1 MEHGGLPCG
10 VPRVLTAVKRKT
22 VPALLALSAI
32 LLTGC
37 ARGGRDVRPPYGVP
51 EDPSCAA
58 VPSAAGDAES
68 PQTEVSSLPEG
79 TSLPERT
86 AQPEQTAPP
95 EAPAAP
101 VRAPL
106 PSGTAAS
113 LKQTAAAYG
122 CTGAQVAV
130 IIGGQVRYSWKYG
143 YANTASGTPVAE
155 DTKFRAASL
164 SKAAVAMVTLCAA
177 GTGAFGLDDDVGG
190 LLGYPV
196 RAPRWPD
203 VPVTLRMLLTHT
215 SSLTDGEA
223 FLDSRGAS
231 SSAPLQTVL
240 RSAGSFTG
248 AKPGT
253 RYVYSN
259 LGAAVLAAAVE
270 KRMNKPFYA
279 LAEEYLFA
287 PLGLDCAFSAADLKR
302 PELLADLYLPGGG
315 VGWSV
320 RRQLQE
326 APSQTLGQTH
336 HIYQGNLTVSACDYA
351 ELLCLLLNDGC
362 AGGARVLPEGAAAE
376 ILKAQFSG
384 GGRQYGLF
392 ISYSD
397 SVIPGRTVAYHT
409 GSNFGMYAA
418 FAFDPQTGTG
428 AVALTSGA
436 SGAADGSGIYAVC
449 AKMLRACFGAA
460 E

>member
-10 VPRVLTAVKRKT
+10 IPRLLTAVKRKT
-22 VPALLALSAI
+22 VPALSALLALAI
-32 LLTGC
+32 LFTGC
-37 ARGGRDVRPPYGVP
+37 AGGGQDVPAPKGVP
-51 EDPSCAA
+51 EASSGAA
-58 VPSAAGDAES
+58 VPA
-68 PQTEVSSLPEG
+68 QNEVSSLPEG
-79 TSLPERT
+79 TSLPEQPP
-86 AQPEQTAPP
+86 QPEETAPTEPPAPP
-95 EAPAAP
+95 EPVTLPAE
-101 VRAPL
+101 
-106 PSGTAAS
+106 TQAS

-122 CTGAQVAV
+122 CTGAQAALIVN
-130 IIGGQVRYSWKYG
+130 GQVCSCWEYG
-143 YANTASGTPVAE
+143 YVNTASGVPVAE
-155 DTKFRAASL
+155 NTKFRAASL
-164 SKAAVAMVTLCAA
+164 SKTVVAMVTLCAA
-177 GTGAFGLDDDVGG
+177 GTGAFALDDDVGD
-190 LLGYPV
+190 LLGYAV
-196 RAPRWPD
+196 RAPHWPD

-215 SSLTDGEA
+215 ASLTDGEA
-223 FLDSRGAS
+223 FLDSRNAS

-240 RSAGSFTG
+240 HSAGSFTG

-270 KRMNKPFYA
+270 KRMNKPFYV
-279 LAEEYLFA
+279 LAEEYLFS
-287 PLGLDCAFSAADLKR
+287 PLGLDCAFSAAYLKQ
-302 PELLADLYLPGGG
+302 PELLADLYWPGGG

-326 APSQTLGQTH
+326 TPSQTLGQTH
-336 HIYQGNLTVSACDYA
+336 HIYQGNLTVSARDYA
-351 ELLCLLLNDGC
+351 CLLCLLLNDGC
-362 AGGARVLPEGAAAE
+362 AGGVRVLPEGAAQE
-376 ILKAQFSG
+376 ILKTQFSG

-392 ISYSD
+392 ISYSE

-409 GSNFGMYAA
+409 GSNFGLYAA

-428 AVALTSGA
+428 AVVLTSGA